1 MEKKN
6 MANVASR
13 IMEAFQGL
21 IPDEKKSVVEEAIKE
36 FMTESEKK
44 IREEYEKTLEE
55 SYAEWNTQL
64 EQAREEGKL
73 KAEETEKT
81 AYEGYEQAREIIE
94 QLNEKLQTQKDEFE
108 AHMEREFSVA
118 KAMIDEEKAKND
130 KIEEELYEAYSKQVE
145 DLKEDLV
152 NKIDAF
158 LESKVVEIS
167 ESVRKELKND
177 PDVLETKVA
186 FDRIKDIVASCL
198 TSNDIE
204 SSTAAQVESL
214 EDTIANMQQEIK
226 TLKAKTMRLT
236 TENQK
241 YVEELKVLSES
252 NTENDESAEKRSQIR
267 KEAERMI
274 SEKNAQNVTGHGK
287 VVDEIITEKADG
299 EKKDANDN
307 QIIEAVQM
315 TKAEL
320 RKLAGF

>member
-1 MEKKN
+1 